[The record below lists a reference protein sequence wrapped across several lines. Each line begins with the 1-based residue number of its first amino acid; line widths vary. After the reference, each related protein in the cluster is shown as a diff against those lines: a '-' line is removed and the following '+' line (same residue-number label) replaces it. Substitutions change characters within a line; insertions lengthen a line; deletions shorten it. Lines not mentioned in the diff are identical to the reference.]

1 MNDVKAVAV
10 ASGSFHECRKDVARG
25 KEGVI
30 LLASAP
36 FNRPVV
42 KRG

>member
-1 MNDVKAVAV
+1 MNDVKAVA
-10 ASGSFHECRKDVARG
+10 GSFHECRKDVARG